1 MIGGIIAKA
10 RKAKKLSK
18 TELSEMTN
26 INIGHLTHIEKEER
40 NPSHKALKSICDAL
54 EIPVQPLMYTYD
66 KNLTQEQ
73 IEYNVVDHIKYN
85 YIPVFDSL
93 SGFSKCPVSMNS
105 ATFILKV
112 HDDSMAP
119 KIKSSSSVFV
129 EMNAPLA
136 HKDIGL
142 FEYNNE
148 LLIRKFIIRKKD
160 LVLRAE
166 SNDVEDIIIT
176 KDSDFYIIGKILGTS
191 SK

>member
-10 RKAKKLSK
+10 RKSKKISK

-54 EIPVQPLMYTYD
+54 KIPFQPLMYTYD

-73 IEYNVVDHIKYN
+73 IEYNVVDHIN
-85 YIPVFDSL
+85 YDHIPVFDSL
-93 SGFSKCPVSMNS
+93 VGFSECPSEMNS

-112 HDDSMAP
+112 PDDSMAP
-119 KIKSSSSVFV
+119 KIKSSGFV
-129 EMNAPLA
+129 YIEMNAPLA

-142 FEYNNE
+142 FEYNGN

-166 SNDVEDIIIT
+166 SSAVEDIIIT
-176 KDSDFYIIGKILGTS
+176 KDSNFYIVGKVLGTTA
-191 SK
+191 K